1 MKELT
6 VLLIDNN
13 HEMLSA
19 LQVKTDKAINKEL
32 IETAILNAVK
42 ALGYELRSW
51 HVIDSADDLE
61 QLLAKGPR
69 P

>member
-42 ALGYELRSW
+42 ALGYELR
-51 HVIDSADDLE
+51 V
-61 QLLAKGPR
+61 LACHR
-69 P
+69 

>member
-32 IETAILNAVK
+32 IETAILNAIK
-42 ALGYELRSW
+42 AELRSW

-61 QLLAKGPR
+61 QLLEKPKA
-69 P
+69 